1 MNQSARNSLLKSPSY
16 NKKPTRSKK
25 RKKSYLIYYSTR
37 FICIGLLI
45 VSVAI
50 LLQKLLFTLP
60 THAFTEES
68 LPPLKS
74 SERSSPLEDFNYPSS
89 LIELAQ
95 NKPET
100 VSFVKT
106 YPDYLNGLLP
116 SGPISII
123 EDYTPGEIPLFLQW
137 DTRWGYEYYGNDFI
151 AINGCGPTAL
161 SMVSVGLTGNT
172 DLNPKTIA
180 DFSYAS
186 GYLVEDT
193 GSSWELMTQGAKEL
207 GLTSEE
213 LPLDASLIID
223 RLSNGH
229 PIIAS
234 MGPGDFTTSGHF
246 IVLAGISSDGK
257 IIVNDSDS
265 LIRSHKTWELDT
277 LIKQIKNLWAFSA

>member
-1 MNQSARNSLLKSPSY
+1 MNQSTGNSLQKSPSFK
-16 NKKPTRSKK
+16 NKTTKFKK
-25 RKKSYLIYYSTR
+25 RKKTHFIHYSTR
-37 FICIGLLI
+37 FIWLGLLI
-45 VSVAI
+45 ISVMI

-68 LPPLKS
+68 FPS
-74 SERSSPLEDFNYPSS
+74 STSSASSSTWDDFNYPFS

-95 NKPET
+95 KKPET

-116 SGPISII
+116 SGPISIT
-123 EDYTPGEIPLFLQW
+123 EDYAPGEIPLFLQW

-172 DLNPKTIA
+172 DLNPKAIA

-186 GYLVEDT
+186 GYLVEDR

-213 LPLDASLIID
+213 LPLDASIIID
-223 RLSNGH
+223 RLSEGH

-246 IVLAGISSDGK
+246 IVLTGISSDGK